1 MNHTEILTKL
11 KQTFS
16 ELMQQSPKKDMVKM
30 LDAVLADGT
39 AVQVTELAVG
49 GIVTIN
55 GVPAPSGEHKLEDG
69 TIIVVGDNGAIM
81 EIKPVQEMP
90 EEQPPMV
97 EDMGAKFSAF
107 ESATNEKFNAY
118 ETKLSAYEQKFAEF
132 DERLSKAN
140 IVIEGLLNL
149 TQTIATTP
157 TGVADESVKSNN
169 NFKEEKQISY
179 DILFS

>member
-11 KQTFS
+11 KQTFN
-16 ELMQQSPKKDMVKM
+16 ELMQQSPKKEEVKM
-30 LDAVLADGT
+30 MTGKLADGT
-39 AVQVTELAVG
+39 EIQVTELAVG
-49 GIVTIN
+49 GVVTIN
-55 GVPAPSGEHKLEDG
+55 GVPAPVGEHKLEDG
-69 TIIVVGDNGAIM
+69 TMIVVGENGAIM
-81 EIKPVQEMP
+81 EIKSYK
-90 EEQPPMV
+90 EEEEPAMV
-97 EDMGAKFSAF
+97 EDMGAKFSA
-107 ESATNEKFNAY
+107 SATNEKFNAY

-157 TGVADESVKSNN
+157 TGVADESVKANN
-169 NFKEEKQISY
+169 NFKEEKVKSL

>member
-16 ELMQQSPKKDMVKM
+16 ELMQQSPKKEEVKM
-30 LDAVLADGT
+30 IDAMLADGT
-39 AVQVTELAVG
+39 AIQITEMAVG

-55 GVPAPSGEHKLEDG
+55 GTPAPSGEHKLQDG

-81 EIKPVQEMP
+81 EIKPAAAMP
-90 EEQPPMV
+90 EEPAAQ
-97 EDMGAKFSAF
+97 EDYGAKFSAF
-107 ESATNEKFNAY
+107 ETATNEKFAAY

-157 TGVADESVKSNN
+157 TGVADESVKANN
-169 NFKEEKQISY
+169 NFKEEKQINY

>member
-39 AVQVTELAVG
+39 SVQITELAVG

-55 GVPAPSGEHKLEDG
+55 GVPAPMGEHELQDG
-69 TIIVVGDNGAIM
+69 TMIVVGDNGAIM
-81 EIKPVQEMP
+81 EIKSDPIQP
-90 EEQPPMV
+90 EEPPMM

-107 ESATNEKFNAY
+107 ESATNEKFTAY

-157 TGVADESVKSNN
+157 TGIADESVKANN
-169 NFKEEKQISY
+169 NFKEEKQKSY

>member
-16 ELMQQSPKKDMVKM
+16 ELMQQSPKKEEVKM
-30 LDAVLADGT
+30 IDAVLADGT
-39 AVQVTELAVG
+39 AIQISEMAVG

-55 GVPAPSGEHKLEDG
+55 GTPAPTGEHKLEDG
-69 TIIVVGDNGAIM
+69 TILVVGDNGAIM
-81 EIKPVQEMP
+81 EIKPVEAMP
-90 EEQPPMV
+90 EEPAGQ

-107 ESATNEKFNAY
+107 ESATNEKFTAY
-118 ETKLSAYEQKFAEF
+118 ENKLSAYEQKFAEF

-157 TGVADESVKSNN
+157 TGTADESVKANN
-169 NFKEEKQISY
+169 NFKEDNQKSY
-179 DILFS
+179 DLLFS

>member
-11 KQTFS
+11 RQTFN
-16 ELMQQSPKKDMVKM
+16 ELMQQSPKKEVVKM
-30 LDAVLADGT
+30 LDAKLADGT
-39 AVQVTELAVG
+39 AIQVTEMAVG

-55 GVPAPSGEHKLEDG
+55 GTPAPVGEHTLEDG
-69 TIIVVGDNGAIM
+69 TVIVVGDNGAIM
-81 EIKPVQEMP
+81 EIKPAQV

-107 ESATNEKFNAY
+107 ETATNEKFSAY

-140 IVIEGLLNL
+140 VVIEGLLNL

-157 TGVADESVKSNN
+157 TGVADESVKANN
-169 NFKEEKQISY
+169 NFKEEKKMNY

>member
-11 KQTFS
+11 KQTFN
-16 ELMQQSPKKDMVKM
+16 ELMQQSPKKEEVKM
-30 LDAVLADGT
+30 MTAKLADGT
-39 AVQVTELAVG
+39 EIQITELAVG
-49 GIVTIN
+49 GVVTIN
-55 GVPAPSGEHKLEDG
+55 GVPAPVGEHKLEDG
-69 TIIVVGDNGAIM
+69 TMIVVGENGAIM
-81 EIKPVQEMP
+81 EIKEYK
-90 EEQPPMV
+90 EEQGPAIV

-107 ESATNEKFNAY
+107 ESATNEKFASY

-157 TGVADESVKSNN
+157 TGVADDSVKANN
-169 NFKEEKQISY
+169 NFKEEKVKSL

>member
-55 GVPAPSGEHKLEDG
+55 GVPAPMGEHKLEDG

-81 EIKPVQEMP
+81 EIKTAEVMP
-90 EEQPPMV
+90 EEPLMM

-107 ESATNEKFNAY
+107 ESATNEKFTAY

-157 TGVADESVKSNN
+157 TGIADESVKANN
-169 NFKEEKQISY
+169 NFKEEKQTSY

>member
-39 AVQVTELAVG
+39 AIQVTELAVG

-55 GVPAPSGEHKLEDG
+55 GTPAPMGEHKLQDG

-81 EIKPVQEMP
+81 EIKTAEVMP
-90 EEQPPMV
+90 EEPPMM

-107 ESATNEKFNAY
+107 ESATNEKFTAY

-157 TGVADESVKSNN
+157 TGVADDSVKSNN
-169 NFKEEKQISY
+169 NFKEEKKVNY

>member
-16 ELMQQSPKKDMVKM
+16 ELMQQSPKKEEVKM
-30 LDAVLADGT
+30 IDAMLEDGT
-39 AVQVTELAVG
+39 AIQITEMAVG

-55 GVPAPSGEHKLEDG
+55 GTPAPAGEHKLHDG

-81 EIKPVQEMP
+81 EIKPSAAMP
-90 EEQPPMV
+90 EEPAAQ
-97 EDMGAKFSAF
+97 EDMTAKFSAF
-107 ESATNEKFNAY
+107 ETATNEKFNAY
-118 ETKLSAYEQKFAEF
+118 ETKLSAYEQKFVEF

-157 TGVADESVKSNN
+157 TGVADESVKANN
-169 NFKEEKQISY
+169 NFKEEKQVNY

>member
-11 KQTFS
+11 KQTFN
-16 ELMQQSPKKDMVKM
+16 ELMQQSPKKEEVKM
-30 LDAVLADGT
+30 MTGKLADGT
-39 AVQVTELAVG
+39 EIQVTEMAVG

-55 GVPAPSGEHKLEDG
+55 GVPAPVGEHKLEDG
-69 TIIVVGDNGAIM
+69 TMIVVGENGAIM
-81 EIKPVQEMP
+81 EIKSYK
-90 EEQPPMV
+90 EEEEPAMV

-157 TGVADESVKSNN
+157 TGVADESVKANN
-169 NFKEEKQISY
+169 NFKEEKVKSL

>member
-16 ELMQQSPKKDMVKM
+16 ELMQQSPKKEEVKM
-30 LDAVLADGT
+30 IDAMLADGT
-39 AVQVTELAVG
+39 AIQISEMAVG

-55 GVPAPSGEHKLEDG
+55 GVPAPVGEHKLEDG

-81 EIKPVQEMP
+81 EIKPAAVT
-90 EEQPPMV
+90 EEQLPMV

-157 TGVADESVKSNN
+157 TGVADESVKANN
-169 NFKEEKQISY
+169 NFKEEKEVNY

>member
-11 KQTFS
+11 KQTFN
-16 ELMQQSPKKDMVKM
+16 ELMQQSPKKEEVKM
-30 LDAVLADGT
+30 MKAKLADGT
-39 AVQVTELAVG
+39 EIEVTELGVG

-55 GVPAPSGEHKLEDG
+55 GVPAPVGEHKLEDG
-69 TIIVVGDNGAIM
+69 TMIVVGENGAIM
-81 EIKPVQEMP
+81 EIKSYK
-90 EEQPPMV
+90 EEEEPAMV

-107 ESATNEKFNAY
+107 ETATNEKFNAY

-157 TGVADESVKSNN
+157 TGVADESVKANN
-169 NFKEEKQISY
+169 NFKEEKVKSL